1 MNDDSRN
8 YLEEAIRILKGES
21 ILQPEPAHLAGLNES
36 RLYWRTAALGKLARV
51 AHDAR
56 RPEIARAS

>member
-1 MNDDSRN
+1 MNDLERN

-21 ILQPEPAHLAGLNES
+21 ILQPEPAHLAALNES
-36 RLYWRTAALGKLARV
+36 RIYWRTAALGKLARV
-51 AHDAR
+51 AHDSR